1 MIVDCHTHI
10 DFPDNQLDFDTHI
23 NGCEQADYVFVL
35 ASNPEANKII
45 SRYIAN
51 FDKMI
56 GFAAFNPLKG
66 KVDVESVAT
75 VLDKGRFKGA
85 VIYPSQSGF
94 HPCHT
99 RAFRFYESIVELGIP
114 VFFHNA
120 IPTKDAVMAYAQPML
135 IDEVAIAFPEMKI
148 ILGSMAAP
156 FFDQAVH
163 LIGKHKNVFG
173 DLTIRHTNVWQTYN
187 TVLKAHEAG
196 IMQKLIFGSGFPAG
210 TAQSCIETLL
220 GFNRLLANT
229 NLPTVPRESI
239 RGIIERDVF
248 ELLGMEIE
256 RKPVEK
262 EADLS

>member
-23 NGCEQADYVFVL
+23 SGCEQADYVFVL
-35 ASNPEANKII
+35 APNTDSNKIV
-45 SRYIAN
+45 SRYIAS

-56 GFAAFNPLKG
+56 GFAAFNPLKD
-66 KVDVESVAT
+66 KVDVESVAA
-75 VLDKGRFKGA
+75 VLNKGRFQGA
-85 VIYPSQSGF
+85 VIYPSQRGF

-99 RAFRFYESIVELGIP
+99 RAFRFYEAAVELGIP
-114 VFFHNA
+114 VFFHNS
-120 IPTKDAVMAYAQPML
+120 IPTTDAVMAYAQPML
-135 IDEVAIAFPEMKI
+135 IDEIAIEFPELKI

-163 LIGKHKNVFG
+163 IIGKHENVFG
-173 DLTIRHTNVWQTYN
+173 DLTVRPEKVWQTYN

-196 IMQKLIFGSGFPAG
+196 IMQKLIFGSGFPAA

-220 GFNRLLANT
+220 GFNKLLANT

-239 RGIIERDVF
+239 RGIIERNAF
-248 ELLGMEIE
+248 ELLGMDI
-256 RKPVEK
+256 PVKYGE
-262 EADLS
+262 ST